1 MASKMGKPGWWQ
13 GTRVTLVLKEEEDSP
28 NEKKPAHTKK
38 RHKKFKKSSSP
49 PPQTQDKEGDVAF
62 PLAPSN
68 YSTQKKSSP
77 F

>member
-1 MASKMGKPGWWQ
+1 MYI
-13 GTRVTLVLKEEEDSP
+13 LKEEEADSP
-28 NEKKPAHTKK
+28 NEKNSPHKEEALKKKLKSLPAL
-38 RHKKFKKSSSP
+38 
-49 PPQTQDKEGDVAF
+49 PQTQNKEGDVAF